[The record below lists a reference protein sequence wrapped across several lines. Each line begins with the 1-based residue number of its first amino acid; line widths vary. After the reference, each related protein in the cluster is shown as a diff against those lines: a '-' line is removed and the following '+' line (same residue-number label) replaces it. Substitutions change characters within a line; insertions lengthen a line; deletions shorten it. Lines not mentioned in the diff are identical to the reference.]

1 MIQATSGP
9 FSGGM
14 GSPFND
20 VFLERTYVHHA
31 DGLELLASETPE
43 RLRMK
48 AEEWLPLRYVAITS
62 THPRP

>member
-1 MIQATSGP
+1 
-9 FSGGM
+9 M